1 MDKILKIFRVK
12 NLQQLTIVFIV
23 FGITGSMSVVLA
35 KPILLF
41 FFSETIQNNNFY
53 WLFRVIIIFPIYQV
67 LLIIVGT
74 IFGEFK
80 YFWEMER
87 KILIRLGII
96 KSSRS

>member
-53 WLFRVIIIFPIYQV
+53 WLFRIIIIFPIYQV

-96 KSSRS
+96 KSSGS

>member
-41 FFSETIQNNNFY
+41 FFSETIQNNSFY
-53 WLFRVIIIFPIYQV
+53 WLFRIIIIFPIYQV

>member
-96 KSSRS
+96 KSSGS